1 MNRSMLLLLVL
12 CLPLVSG
19 CGETPDGPA
28 TLPEDFRLAYAWRE
42 GSVPPPYHYEY
53 RITVE
58 PDGAGLIEFW
68 PDYPGPTT
76 PTWSEVFTVTAGSR
90 LQLYTTLQAAGIWST
105 AWQEANPPRVGGSSA
120 SLEARAN
127 GRTAT
132 VPSDLVDSQTNRLTP
147 VYAAIEALVPPAIWD
162 NLRAQRQQYEDTYQ
176 P

>member
-19 CGETPDGPA
+19 CGETADGPA
-28 TLPEDFRLAYAWRE
+28 SLPEDFRLAYAWRE

-53 RITVE
+53 RITVA

-68 PDYPGPTT
+68 PDYPGLTT
-76 PTWSEVFTVTAGSR
+76 PTWSEVFTVTAETR
-90 LQLYTTLQAAGIWST
+90 LQLYTTMQTAEVWST
-105 AWQEANPPRVGGSSA
+105 AWKEASPPRVGGSSA
-120 SLEARAN
+120 TLEAQAN

-132 VPSDLVDSQTNRLTP
+132 IPSDLVDSQANRLAP
-147 VYAAIEALVPPAIWD
+147 VYAAIDSLVPPAIWD
-162 NLRAQRQQYEDTYQ
+162 DLRAQRQQYEDTYQ